1 MNINILEV
9 LTEEEIKQIAKE
21 QLAKHF
27 SSVFR
32 DEKQTERILTNTAYE
47 IVHKMVDSTID
58 EELDSLLSKKVKKI
72 VAGLSTFEV
81 FKEPNA
87 WDRQSN
93 SMYKILERELLARKS
108 EIGDVVVKSL
118 QQAPKQYVRAIGQ
131 EAFTKIVADA
141 MRLA

>member
-47 IVHKMVDSTID
+47 IVYKMVDSTID
-58 EELDSLLSKKVKKI
+58 EDLDVLLSKKVKKI
-72 VAGLSTFEV
+72 VSGLSTFNV
-81 FKEPNA
+81 FKEPSA

-93 SMYKILERELLARKS
+93 SMYKILERELLS
-108 EIGDVVVKSL
+108 ESL
-118 QQAPKQYVRAIGQ
+118 K
-131 EAFTKIVADA
+131 
-141 MRLA
+141 LATLL